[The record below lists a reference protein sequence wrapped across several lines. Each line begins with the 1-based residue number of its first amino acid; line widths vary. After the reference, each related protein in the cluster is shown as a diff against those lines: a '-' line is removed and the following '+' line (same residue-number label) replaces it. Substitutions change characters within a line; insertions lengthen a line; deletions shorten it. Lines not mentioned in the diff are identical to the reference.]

1 MDEIL
6 ASIRRILAEDAGAPA
21 PPRTGEPAD
30 VLDLT
35 EAIAEDGTIRHIP
48 PAVLRVDP
56 PSDAQPLPAAAR
68 VEPEVSR
75 PRVASDGPRGDGS
88 RSDGPRIVSDGVSEA
103 VTASFARLAGA
114 SRDAGGL
121 GEGKL
126 EAIVQDMLRPMLQA
140 WLDEHLPPLVERL
153 VRAEIAR
160 VAGQNRPGAP

>member
-6 ASIRRILAEDAGAPA
+6 ASIRRILAEDAGSPA
-21 PPRTGEPAD
+21 LPRTGEPAD

-56 PSDAQPLPAAAR
+56 PSDVQPLPAAGR

-75 PRVASDGPRGDGS
+75 PRVAD
-88 RSDGPRIVSDGVSEA
+88 DGPRIVSDGVSEA
-103 VTASFARLAGA
+103 VAASFARLAGA

-121 GEGKL
+121 GEGKF

-140 WLDEHLPPLVERL
+140 WLNEHLPPLVERL